1 LKIPNLFL
9 LLSLISFLSIILVTG
24 STLKS
29 YTNFYENNNYILL
42 KLPTIYAQDNSGNF
56 EDDGIFPYFKTEDNG
71 GKEEEDGD
79 IFPDFKAEDNGGE
92 EKDGGGDGGEEKD
105 GGNEERINEKTH
117 DFSPLSSGS
126 PTNTDD
132 KVNPYVKVNPYGSPT
147 NTDDKVNPDNEV
159 GQPLGQQSEQED
171 EDSVQVDQQSGQQV
185 DQQTNGTNQSEQ
197 QTIGNEVNQTEEQQT
212 NGTNQSEQQ
221 TIGNEVNQTEEQQ
234 QYTGEHVDQHSSQ
247 QP

>member
-1 LKIPNLFL
+1 
-9 LLSLISFLSIILVTG
+9 LVTG

-29 YTNFYENNNYILL
+29 HTNFYENNNHILL
-42 KLPTIYAQDNSGNF
+42 KLPTIYAQDNSGDF
-56 EDDGIFPYFKTEDNG
+56 EDGGIFPDFKTEDNG
-71 GKEEEDGD
+71 DK
-79 IFPDFKAEDNGGE
+79 
-92 EKDGGGDGGEEKD
+92 EKD
-105 GGNEERINEKTH
+105 GGNEGRINENTN
-117 DFSPLSSGS
+117 DFSPLSSGSPTNTDDKVNPYVKVNPYGS

-185 DQQTNGTNQSEQ
+185 YQQTIGTNQSEQ

-212 NGTNQSEQQ
+212 IGTNQSEQQ

-234 QYTGEHVDQHSSQ
+234 DTGE
-247 QP
+247 